1 MRAKT
6 KKNWFSI
13 IAAILAVVFACTM
26 GITYAAQIV
35 NMSLGSNSYNTTAY
49 AAKQSYVVIND
60 TEKTPIPFGTG
71 ARNYEVA
78 IQYSFSYSFDIR
90 IKYSLS
96 WSSGADTSNVILNFA
111 NRNNFIVDNE
121 YIYYTET
128 IPAGTN
134 TLTVFTG
141 VSFTDTTDT
150 TYEGDSLTIN
160 IDEVKIRK
168 STSAY
173 TTSHDLYVNSVAGDA
188 WIQYKNRSSLS
199 GAHVIVYNSRYN
211 LSHGVSHPG
220 VESAYQK
227 VMTGSTVSSA
237 NWAGGNK
244 AYAGVGMYIIN
255 GSSPITLKVSVLG
268 AWRTENG
275 GSATVNDNN
284 ILFNYSSGWVFK
296 NKLADNTFEVY
307 TYNLII
313 PENTALYINIL
324 DSVEIISRGNLAQ
337 SDYSNHKLVIT
348 EVNINDV
355 AFNTFSTSENET
367 NILVGNIVNT
377 TDVVT
382 VGTYDPSTHN
392 VVSVVNTSLYQAGLY
407 DITLG
412 GGGRQTFD
420 TNVSITNNTANK
432 IRVSVSFTLRYY
444 ISNAKT
450 STIGDQISGDA
461 DSFDN
466 PTLWYRDTGTTTS
479 STDFTANAINLTS
492 YIAPY
497 STVNVLEQFVVNDA
511 LRNTI
516 ISNYGSYDFWV
527 VLVPEIEIDNSNDTS
542 TSTALSVETSAVV
555 SGDNTILTFSVK
567 NYSME
572 AITGISAELVANRN
586 VANYASTSAQ
596 PDDWASSYWRYYYYD
611 TASGT
616 YKQNTNSAWNPQ
628 LQYYILS
635 YSRELI
641 SLTNATLYNGFTLS
655 TTGTPS
661 SGSGYQFAAAD
672 LTIQPNET
680 VKIASVTIS
689 TNGYLTFNSTAVG
702 SSSAVSTSINII
714 DEGTSGAYI
723 INNSTSSYY
732 VRFTGNMEASS
743 VPNVV
748 TIDGYNYYIGIV
760 RPGQVVKIPMT
771 TSSSVKLETI
781 LDTGE
786 YSASTLNSWGTQVQQ
801 IFDEYFN

>member
-13 IAAILAVVFACTM
+13 ITAILAVVFACTM

-35 NMSLGSNSYNTTAY
+35 NLSLGSNGYDTTSY

-90 IKYSLS
+90 IRYSLS
-96 WSSGADTSNVILNFA
+96 WASGKDTSNVILNYA

-128 IPAGTN
+128 IPAGTD
-134 TLTVFTG
+134 TLTIFTG

-168 STSAY
+168 STSSY
-173 TTSHDLYVNSVAGDA
+173 TTSHDLYVNSIAGNA

-199 GAHVIVYNSRYN
+199 GAQVIVYNSRYN

-268 AWRTENG
+268 SWRTEDG

-296 NKLADNTFEVY
+296 SKLADNTFEVY
-307 TYNLII
+307 TYSLII

-337 SDYSNHKLVIT
+337 ADYSNYKLVIT
-348 EVNINDV
+348 DININDV
-355 AFNTFSTSENET
+355 AFNTFSTSTNET
-367 NILVGNIVNT
+367 NILIGNIVNT
-377 TDVVT
+377 TDVIT
-382 VGTYDPSTHN
+382 TGTYNPSSTEN
-392 VVSVVNTSLYQAGLY
+392 MVSVVNTSLYQAGLY
-407 DITLG
+407 DVTLG
-412 GGGRQTFD
+412 AGGQQTFD
-420 TNVSITNNTANK
+420 ANVSITNNTANK
-432 IRVSVSFTLRYY
+432 IRVNVSFTLRYY

-450 STIGDQISGDA
+450 SIIGDQISGDA
-461 DSFDN
+461 TSFND
-466 PTLWYRDTGTTTS
+466 PTLWYRATDTTSS
-479 STDFTANAINLTS
+479 STDFTANAVNLTS

-497 STVNVLEQFVVNDA
+497 STVNVLEQYVVNDA
-511 LRNTI
+511 LRNSI
-516 ISNYGSYDFWV
+516 ISNYGYYDFWV
-527 VLVPEIEIDNSNDTS
+527 VLIPTVTISNSNDTS
-542 TSTALSVETSAVV
+542 TSTALSVETSAIV
-555 SGDNTILTFSVK
+555 SGANTTLTFSVK

-596 PDDWASSYWRYYYYD
+596 PDDWVSSYWRYYYYD
-611 TASGT
+611 ATSGT
-616 YKQNTNSAWNPQ
+616 YRQNTNSTWNSEQ
-628 LQYYILS
+628 QYYILS
-635 YSRELI
+635 YARELI

-655 TTGTPS
+655 T
-661 SGSGYQFAAAD
+661 SGGGYQFSASN

-680 VKIASVTIS
+680 IKIASVTIS
-689 TNGYLTFNSTAVG
+689 TNGYLTFNSSAVG
-702 SSSAVSTSINII
+702 RSSETSTTINII

-732 VRFTGNMEASS
+732 VRFTGNMETSS
-743 VPNVV
+743 VPNIA
-748 TIDGYNYYIGIV
+748 TINGYNYYVGVV

-771 TSSSVKLETI
+771 TSSSVTLETI
-781 LDTGE
+781 LDTGS
-786 YSASTLNSWGTQVQQ
+786 YTSATLTSWGTQVQQ
-801 IFDEYFN
+801 IFDAYFN